1 MIVIVLNENVDA
13 KQYLDNNLYVYNLL
27 SYNQLIAY

>member
-13 KQYLDNNLYVYNLL
+13 KQYLDNNLCVYNLL